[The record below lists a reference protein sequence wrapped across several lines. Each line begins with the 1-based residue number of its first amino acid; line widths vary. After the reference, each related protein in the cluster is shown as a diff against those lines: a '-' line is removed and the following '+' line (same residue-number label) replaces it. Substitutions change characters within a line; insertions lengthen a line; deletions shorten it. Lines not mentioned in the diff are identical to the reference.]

1 MVLRGGCMNEK
12 SLTVL
17 EQYEINLKEIFR
29 TKGNY
34 GCVTEKDIYILQEY
48 NDGEKKGG
56 THNLIGTYLE
66 KNGLCC
72 DYPIPNKEGKYVS
85 VSIDGYTYILK
96 NGLMPESV
104 IYR

>member
-1 MVLRGGCMNEK
+1 MNEK

-29 TKGNY
+29 TRGNY

-66 KNGLCC
+66 KNGLSA
-72 DYPIPNKEGKYVS
+72 I
-85 VSIDGYTYILK
+85 ILFQIRK
-96 NGLMPESV
+96 ASMCRSA
-104 IYR
+104 

>member
-72 DYPIPNKEGKYVS
+72 DYPIPNKEVGQHRRIYV
-85 VSIDGYTYILK
+85 YLK
-96 NGLMPESV
+96 KMV
-104 IYR
+104 

>member
-56 THNLIGTYLE
+56 THNLIGTSL
-66 KNGLCC
+66 
-72 DYPIPNKEGKYVS
+72 
-85 VSIDGYTYILK
+85 
-96 NGLMPESV
+96 
-104 IYR
+104 

>member
-1 MVLRGGCMNEK
+1 MLPTDIDDFLRAGYARYLKQKEKVPDKQNMVLRGGCMNEK

-56 THNLIGTYLE
+56 THNLIGTYL
-66 KNGLCC
+66 
-72 DYPIPNKEGKYVS
+72 
-85 VSIDGYTYILK
+85 
-96 NGLMPESV
+96 
-104 IYR
+104 

>member
-1 MVLRGGCMNEK
+1 MNEK

-48 NDGEKKGG
+48 NDGQIRKASM
-56 THNLIGTYLE
+56 
-66 KNGLCC
+66 CR
-72 DYPIPNKEGKYVS
+72 S
-85 VSIDGYTYILK
+85 A
-96 NGLMPESV
+96 
-104 IYR
+104 

>member
-48 NDGEKKGG
+48 NDGAKKG
-56 THNLIGTYLE
+56 I
-66 KNGLCC
+66 
-72 DYPIPNKEGKYVS
+72 
-85 VSIDGYTYILK
+85 
-96 NGLMPESV
+96 
-104 IYR
+104 

>member
-48 NDGEKKGG
+48 STRYKNTQHKVQKYP
-56 THNLIGTYLE
+56 TLE
-66 KNGLCC
+66 KSTISENGNFFAIFILIISIFGNNAYICQ
-72 DYPIPNKEGKYVS
+72 NK
-85 VSIDGYTYILK
+85 I
-96 NGLMPESV
+96 
-104 IYR
+104 